1 MAHFTLQYVKER
13 ILKASDFK
21 VGDRVRDIDIEGNGT
36 VTLVTENAVFVTF
49 DDDNSSPFIF
59 DEGVDLNYLAHGEG

>member
-1 MAHFTLQYVKER
+1 MVRFISQLIKDR

-21 VGDRVRDIDIEGNGT
+21 VGDRVRDIDIEGNGN

-49 DDDNSSPFIF
+49 DDDSSPFIF
-59 DEGVDLNYLAHGEG
+59 DEGVDLNYLAHEEAE